1 MKAGIVTITNGYNY
15 GNRLQNYAVQEALE
29 SVGISAETI
38 WKTTNVFDTE
48 NPAYLRKL
56 YIKRFLHYHLT
67 KEENRILN
75 FYRFNKTYIHRSS
88 QMINEK
94 VPEKLSEKY
103 DYFIAGS
110 DQVWNP
116 YLEYCTEANFLTFA
130 ESLQKI
136 AISPSIAIEEI
147 PERNKEDFS
156 KWIRDFRLLSVREEK
171 GAELIRNLCGREAE
185 VLCDP
190 TMYLSAYQWEKI
202 EKKPEKC
209 PEEYVLTY
217 YLGSYDDSYRN
228 WVQTF
233 AKKQNL
239 KIFELQSEEH
249 FGIAPDE
256 FLYLIHHATCVC
268 TDSFHGTVFS
278 LIFHTPFIVFE
289 RKDGFKTMK
298 SRLDTLLSKMQCLQR
313 RQKEIDDKK
322 ILNMSFKKT
331 DKIIEKEKKKFG
343 NFLMQIQKETKE
355 NA

>member
-48 NPAYLRKL
+48 NPVYLRKL

-94 VPEKLSEKY
+94 APEKLSEKY

-278 LIFHTPFIVFE
+278 LIFHTPFVVFE

-298 SRLDTLLSKMQCLQR
+298 SRLVTLLSKMQCLQR

-331 DKIIEKEKKKFG
+331 DEIIEKEKKKFG

>member
-1 MKAGIVTITNGYNY
+1 M
-15 GNRLQNYAVQEALE
+15 
-29 SVGISAETI
+29 
-38 WKTTNVFDTE
+38 
-48 NPAYLRKL
+48 
-56 YIKRFLHYHLT
+56 
-67 KEENRILN
+67 
-75 FYRFNKTYIHRSS
+75 
-88 QMINEK
+88 
-94 VPEKLSEKY
+94 
-103 DYFIAGS
+103 
-110 DQVWNP
+110 
-116 YLEYCTEANFLTFA
+116 
-130 ESLQKI
+130 QKI